1 MIQKVLIANRGEIAR
16 RIIRTCKRLG
26 IGTVAVY
33 SDADM
38 KALHVLEADEA
49 VHIGPAPVA
58 QSYLQIAA
66 IVEAAKSTGADAV
79 HPGYGLLSE
88 NANFAEACRAAGLIF
103 IGPSSDAIANMGSKT
118 LARSI
123 MKDASVPIVPGSDGA
138 VADAEEAVKIAS
150 AIGYPVML
158 KAAHGGGGIGMQ
170 VVHSDDEV
178 RKAFAS
184 NQARAKAYFGNGEMF
199 IEKQIVK
206 PHHVEIQILCDGHG
220 NAVYLFERECSVQ
233 RRHQKVV
240 EEALSPFVDD
250 NLRHVMGEA
259 AIKAARAI
267 GYENAG
273 TLEFLV
279 DNEKNFYFLE
289 MNTRLQ
295 VEHPVTEYIT
305 GLDLVEWQLRIASGE
320 KLSFGQADLTPH
332 GHAIECRIY
341 AEDPERMLPSPGTI
355 TNLVLPVGE
364 GVRNDVGVESGSAVT
379 PFYDP
384 MIGKL
389 ITHGQTRAEAI
400 ERMQQALSDYVVEG
414 IKTNIPLLRRILT
427 ADAFL
432 AGVTTTDFIETHI
445 MATK

>member
-379 PFYDP
+379 AFYDP